1 MPLTIRLETGET
13 LGAVAIEV
21 MYIECKWAALHRDE
35 FPNHDGGILSKD
47 LNLIFD
53 DLASD

>member
-1 MPLTIRLETGET
+1 MPLTILFETGEM

-21 MYIECKWAALHRDE
+21 MYTECKRAALHRDE
-35 FPNHDGGILSKD
+35 FPNHDGGILSED
-47 LNLIFD
+47 LNLVLA